1 MKSNP
6 KESSKGT
13 LGVFPLTKESFPT
26 IPIPTNK
33 KKRESAE
40 EFRSSINRAR
50 TTACSPR
57 VLSVPCHPTI
67 LVWNKTHPMSDVSYN
82 SPTKRKWWGLL
93 GRMIVMKR
101 LQVTFKQAE
110 QTIQKKTTNVE
121 EKSTSPN
128 IEKKIN
134 SFSKKV
140 IFGWILVFNSRRVVV
155 KMLVS
160 YASRKG
166 RNDPVEAYTFRG
178 HTRCWSVKVPLV
190 KLVKMKFPTV
200 NQGFVQGFPNLSLS
214 NCLIVLFSPQN
225 SLRSNCWKD
234 ISRSAHLLQ
243 PQPFE
248 MWGLDMSSKWWQI
261 LVW

>member
-40 EFRSSINRAR
+40 EFRSSINTAR

-93 GRMIVMKR
+93 GRMIVMKS

-110 QTIQKKTTNVE
+110 QIIQKKTTNVE

-128 IEKKIN
+128 IEKKIK
-134 SFSKKV
+134 SFSKKGDLWMNPRLQFSSSGCQNV
-140 IFGWILVFNSRRVVV
+140 GFLCVPQREKRSGWGLYFQGSHSLLVCKGPFSKTCQDEVSHCEPGFRAGFPQSILVQLSDCFVFTTELAKVQLLEGHQQKR
-155 KMLVS
+155 
-160 YASRKG
+160 ASLATSAVWDVRTW
-166 RNDPVEAYTFRG
+166 Y
-178 HTRCWSVKVPLV
+178 
-190 KLVKMKFPTV
+190 
-200 NQGFVQGFPNLSLS
+200 
-214 NCLIVLFSPQN
+214 VL
-225 SLRSNCWKD
+225 
-234 ISRSAHLLQ
+234 
-243 PQPFE
+243 
-248 MWGLDMSSKWWQI
+248 
-261 LVW
+261 